1 MRTLMLIAAVVTLP
15 ACLPGG
21 FFFLVSM
28 PGVANRPEVC
38 ESCKVEGAA
47 VDRLADAVPGWME
60 ESRTRLGPTAT
71 VDRTGHF
78 SWELSL
84 EGRAVSKC
92 GARMRAGWH
101 CEPL

>member
-1 MRTLMLIAAVVTLP
+1 MLIAAAVTLP

-47 VDRLADAVPGWME
+47 VDRLADAARP
-60 ESRTRLGPTAT
+60 GPTAT

-84 EGRAVSKC
+84 EGRTVSKC